1 MSAQHENQQR
11 LQRPLIQL
19 AHLNGVA
26 TSYIG
31 QSGDYNE
38 IDDDVIA
45 RVLEAL
51 GVHAST
57 PEQIQASLTST
68 VTTRRTRLIAG
79 TCLATYGKESSIPIN
94 HRVGDIPSAHLK
106 LEDGTVY
113 SGKIVVGAGDG
124 SAAYPWHDDFYVS
137 ASLIIPD
144 DVPMGY
150 HRLTVVSGKQSAV
163 STLIVAPERVPLIAP
178 LQNGQMWGWMAQIYS
193 IRSHGSW
200 GVGDYADLAQISAD
214 AGRQTHADYMLVN
227 PLHAAEPVAPLTPS
241 PYLPASRRFINFTY
255 IRPEA
260 IPEYKELSD
269 EARKKVDGLH
279 ESVEALNA
287 KADMIHRDAMW
298 GAKMPAL
305 WEIFSVPRSPERQAQ
320 FDVYKREQGA
330 ELDGYAT
337 WCLCYDVWGAPT
349 DSPDSWIHR
358 YSIDAPEVQELVRN
372 RADTLEFYR
381 WLEWIADQQLSAAQ
395 SAARQAGMRIGI
407 MLDMAVGVHPL
418 GSDVWA
424 NPERFAKNVTVG
436 APPDNYNQQGQ
447 DWSQPP
453 FNPNYL
459 QAHGYAVYRE
469 LIHRM
474 FQHAGALRIDH
485 ILGLFRLWWVPKGKT
500 AKFGTYVYYN
510 SQVMLGILA
519 IEATRAHGVVVGED
533 LGVVPHNVAH
543 DLRVHGLLGS
553 VIEWFEKDKHGEFID
568 PRKYREMAIT
578 SVTTHDLPPIAGTL
592 NYEQVKLREKLN
604 LLTEPVEQFKASAV
618 QEHDALIRFLT
629 KGGWLSADAAADQ
642 AHHEQDIVEAMHK
655 VIKDSPSKLLNA
667 AVVDG
672 VGERRTQ
679 NMPGTNNEYPNW
691 RVPLADGSGKVI
703 WAEDLFSLD
712 RVQSLV
718 RIMNA

>member
-1 MSAQHENQQR
+1 MSAQKESPQQ
-11 LQRPLIQL
+11 LARPLIRL

-38 IDDDVIA
+38 IDDEVIA

-51 GVHAST
+51 GIQAST
-57 PEQIQASLTST
+57 PAQVEASLRST
-68 VTTRRTRLIAG
+68 LSAHRTRLIAG
-79 TCLATYGKESSIPIN
+79 TCLATLGKQSSVPIN
-94 HRVGDIPSAHLK
+94 HRVGDMPSAHLK
-106 LEDGTVY
+106 LEDGTQY
-113 SGKIVVGAGDG
+113 SGRIVVGPGDG
-124 SAAYPWHDDFYVS
+124 SAAFPMGDDFYVS
-137 ASLIIPD
+137 SSLIIPD

-150 HRLTVVSGKQSAV
+150 HQLTVVSGKQSAV
-163 STLIVAPERVPLIAP
+163 STLIVAPERVPLIEP
-178 LQNGQMWGWMAQIYS
+178 LQHGQMWGWMAQIYS

-200 GVGDYADLAQISAD
+200 GVGDYADLAQLSAD
-214 AGRQTHADYMLVN
+214 AGTKTHADYMLVN

-260 IPEYKELSD
+260 IPEYRTLD
-269 EARKKVDGLH
+269 ADARKKVDGLH
-279 ESVEALNA
+279 ESVEALNG
-287 KADMIHRDAMW
+287 KADQIHRDAMW

-305 WEIFSVPRSPERQAQ
+305 WEIFRAPRSQERQAQ
-320 FDVYKREQGA
+320 FDAYKREQGS

-358 YSIDAPEVQELVRN
+358 YAINSPEVQALART
-372 RADTLEFYR
+372 RSDTLEFYR
-381 WLEWIADQQLSAAQ
+381 WLEWIADQQLSEAQ
-395 SAARQAGMRIGI
+395 NAARRAGMRIGI

-424 NPERFAKNVTVG
+424 NPERFAHHVTVG

-459 QAHGYAVYRE
+459 QAHGYDVYRE
-469 LIHRM
+469 LIRRM

-519 IEATRAHGVVVGED
+519 IEATRVHGVVVGED
-533 LGVVPHNVAH
+533 LGVVPPNVAH

-553 VIEWFEKDKHGEFID
+553 VIEWFEKDSHGEFID
-568 PRKYREMAIT
+568 PHEYREMAIT
-578 SVTTHDLPPIAGTL
+578 SVTTHDLPPTAGSL
-592 NYEQVKLREKLN
+592 NYVQVDLREKLN
-604 LLTEPVEQFKASAV
+604 LLTEPVEKFKESAV
-618 QEHDALIRFLT
+618 EEHNALIRFLT
-629 KGGWLSADAAADQ
+629 KGGWLSPEAAADQ
-642 AHHEQDIVEAMHK
+642 ANHEQDIVEAMHK

-691 RVPLADGSGKVI
+691 RVPLADGQQHVV
-703 WAEDLFSLD
+703 WAEDLFSLP
-712 RVQSLV
+712 RVQSLA